1 MNNTAVQP
9 QDGPRVASPLI
20 SSLRE
25 DFQTKTREIK
35 ADRAAK
41 AEKEIKGRTVTDV
54 LSELINTFEEIDFR
68 ERAKLEPDQ
77 KITQK
82 IYVVQSADII
92 LEKAKAQNWGIGV
105 NNDFIYIYN
114 GKYWQPTGTGDF
126 KTFLSDAAK
135 KMGVPLNDAK
145 YYKFQD
151 ELYKQFISIANLTT
165 PDPNNN
171 ITLINL
177 QNGTFEISK
186 DKQSLRDYR
195 REDFLKYQLTFSYD
209 PSAEAPMFEKYL
221 ERVLPDEDCRKVL
234 AEYIGYIFTHGFKL
248 EKIALLYGS
257 GANGK
262 SVFFDI
268 ITALLGRENTCSFSL
283 QSLTKTDSYQRGE
296 LSDKLLNYASEI
308 NGSLEASIFKQ
319 LASGE
324 PVGARRI
331 YGRPFTMEKYAKLMF
346 NCNELPKETEQT
358 HAFFRRFLIIPFT
371 QTIPEA
377 ERDVNLSKKII
388 GSELSGVF
396 NWVLDGLKRLLAQG
410 AFTASPVIENQLKE
424 FRMQSDSVS
433 MFLEECSY
441 KQSSDNKILLQTLY
455 NEYRNFCL
463 VNGYYSVSNKTLK
476 TRLETL
482 GYETRKTMA
491 GQCVFIEKSDEHFNT
506 F

>member
-54 LSELINTFEEIDFR
+54 LSELINTFEEVDFR
-68 ERAKLEPDQ
+68 ERAKLEPERR
-77 KITQK
+77 IPRK
-82 IYVVQSADII
+82 IYVVQCADII
-92 LEKAKAQNWGIGV
+92 LEKAEAQGWGIGIK
-105 NNDFIYIYN
+105 NDIIYTYN
-114 GKYWQPTGTGDF
+114 GKYWHPLETDDF
-126 KTFLSDAAK
+126 KIFLSKAPK
-135 KMGVPLNDAK
+135 KMGVPLDDAK

-151 ELYKQFISIANLTT
+151 ELYKQFINIAKIAT
-165 PDPNNN
+165 PKPDNN

-186 DKQSLRDYR
+186 DKQGLRDYR
-195 REDFLKYQLTFSYD
+195 REDFLKYQLPFSYD

-221 ERVLPDEDCRKVL
+221 ERVLPDEGCRKVL
-234 AEYIGYIFTHGFKL
+234 AEYIGYVFTRGLRL
-248 EKIALLYGS
+248 EKAAFLYGS

-262 SVFFDI
+262 SVFLDI
-268 ITALLGRENTCSFSL
+268 ITALLGRENICSFSL
-283 QSLTKTDSYQRGE
+283 QSLTSPGSYQRAE

-319 LASGE
+319 LASGDDVE
-324 PVGARRI
+324 ARRI
-331 YGRPFTMEKYAKLMF
+331 YGSPFSMRNYAKLMF

-358 HAFFRRFLIIPFT
+358 NAFFRRFLIIPFT

-396 NWVLDGLKRLLAQG
+396 NWVLDGLKRLLAQE
-410 AFTASPVIENQLKE
+410 AFTASPLIDNQIED

-441 KQSSDNKILLQTLY
+441 KQSSDNKILLQTLH

-463 VNGYYSVSNKTLK
+463 VNGYCSVSNKTLK
-476 TRLETL
+476 KRLKAL
-482 GYETRKTMA
+482 GYETWKIGP